1 MKTLTWLVAALISFA
16 ALSKE
21 PAGIIDYA
29 LVEKL
34 APYEEL
40 KGSLDIGGG
49 VSLPYKFSI
58 TARGDGGINIGG
70 IYIHTYDSHND
81 GTIFQDHLLKH
92 QFVDVNRDGYLDLVI
107 SGVGLFKGVTEWDAI
122 RKRTLVS
129 IFIYDIVGNKYINT
143 VPDEAVWA
151 IEPQDTLY

>member
-1 MKTLTWLVAALISFA
+1 MKTLTLLVAALMSFG
-16 ALSKE
+16 ALSNE
-21 PAGIIDYA
+21 ASEIIDYE
-29 LVEKL
+29 LVKQL

-40 KGSLDIGGG
+40 KGSLDVGGG

-151 IEPQDTLY
+151 IEPEDKLF